1 MRVFSFG
8 GGVQSTAVLV
18 LAAQGKVQYDAFV
31 FANVGD
37 DSENP
42 ATIAYMQDVA
52 LPFADKHGILMEEVA
67 VIRRK
72 QGRESLLQW
81 QLRDERSI
89 RLPVRL
95 GNGAIARRSCTGEF
109 KIMPI
114 ARWTKAHGATPEN
127 PATLGLGISMDEMLR
142 MKTSRIPWQENEYP
156 LIDRRMSRNDCLT
169 LIREAGLP
177 QPPKSSCWFC
187 PFKSMNQW
195 RDQRREQPDLFEK
208 SVALEKTLNATRD
221 RIGKDHVWLSGAL
234 RPLDQAVG
242 HQAKMDFDQDDN
254 CDGGYCGV

>member
-31 FANVGD
+31 FANVGV

-42 ATIAYMQDVA
+42 GTIAYLRDVA
-52 LPFADKHGILMEEVA
+52 RPFSDAHGITIEEVF
-67 VIRRK
+67 VTRRK

-81 QLRDERSI
+81 QLRDERSV

-95 GNGAIARRSCTGEF
+95 ANGAIARRSCTSEF
-109 KIMPI
+109 KVFPI
-114 ARWTKAHGATPEN
+114 ARWTKAQGATPEH
-127 PATLGLGISMDEMLR
+127 PTTLGLGISTDEYQR
-142 MKTSRIPWQENEYP
+142 MKTSKVAWQENEYP
-156 LIDRRMSRNDCLT
+156 LVDLRLSRSDCLK
-169 LIREAGLP
+169 LVAEAGLP

-187 PFKSMNQW
+187 PFKTMNQW
-195 RDQRREQPDLFEK
+195 RDLRREAPELFEK
-208 SVALEKTLNATRD
+208 SVALERSLNETRQ
-221 RIGKDHVWLSGAL
+221 RIGRDPVFLSGAL
-234 RPLDQAVG
+234 RPLDQAIG
-242 HQAKMDFDQDDN
+242 HQAKFDFDQDDN

>member
-42 ATIAYMQDVA
+42 ATIAYLRDVA
-52 LPFADKHGILMEEVA
+52 RPYAETHGITIEEVS
-67 VIRRK
+67 VNRRK

-81 QLRDERSI
+81 QLRDERSV

-95 GNGAIARRSCTGEF
+95 ANGAIARRSCTSEF
-109 KIMPI
+109 KVFPI
-114 ARWTKAHGATPEN
+114 ARWTKAQGATAEN
-127 PATLGLGISMDEMLR
+127 PATLGLGISTDEYQR
-142 MKTSRIPWQENEYP
+142 MKTSRVEWQENEYP
-156 LIDRRMSRNDCLT
+156 LIDLRMSRADCLK
-169 LIREAGLP
+169 LVAEARLP

-234 RPLDQAVG
+234 RPLEQAVG
-242 HQAKMDFDQDDN
+242 LQAKMDFDQDDN

>member
-8 GGVQSTAVLV
+8 GGAQSTAVLV

-42 ATIAYMQDVA
+42 DTLRYMREVT
-52 LPFADKHGILMEEVA
+52 LPFAAAHGISIEETA
-67 VIRRK
+67 VVRRK
-72 QGRESLLQW
+72 QGKESLLQW
-81 QLRDERSI
+81 QIREQRSV

-95 GNGAIARRSCTGEF
+95 GSGAIARRSCTGEY
-109 KIMPI
+109 KVKPI
-114 ARWTKAHGATPEN
+114 ARWTKAHGATEAN
-127 PATLGLGISMDEMLR
+127 PATLGLGISLDEMLR
-142 MKTSRIPWQENEYP
+142 MKTSRIPWQVNEYP
-156 LIDRRMSRNDCLT
+156 LIDLRLSRQDCLT

-187 PFKSMNQW
+187 SFKTMNQW
-195 RDQRREQPDLFEK
+195 RDLRREKPDLFDQ
-208 SVALEKTLNATRD
+208 SVALERTLNETRQ
-221 RIGKDHVWLSGAL
+221 RIGKDPVYLSGAL

-242 HQAKMDFDQDDN
+242 LQAKMEFDQDDN